1 MCNRSQDSNFLA
13 STATLSFSI
22 IKYQECSGT
31 DPFSMQSYMGSVNG
45 PKASHELHPHALPV
59 LLSEFFVCTLWHC
72 MNLEF
77 REHQ

>member
-45 PKASHELHPHALPV
+45 PKHRMNFILMPF
-59 LLSEFFVCTLWHC
+59 LSFLFAPYGIA
-72 MNLEF
+72 
-77 REHQ
+77 